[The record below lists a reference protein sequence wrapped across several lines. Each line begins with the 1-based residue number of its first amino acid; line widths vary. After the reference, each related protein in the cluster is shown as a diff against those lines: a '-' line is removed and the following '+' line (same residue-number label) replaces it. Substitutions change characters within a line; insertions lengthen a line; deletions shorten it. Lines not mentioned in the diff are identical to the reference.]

1 MPRQKNRKVR
11 SDAGKARGTDAQR
24 TVANPISTVNMKVRF
39 ANSTSYA
46 AKAGIDKSYSYK
58 CRDCGVLFTRV
69 GAIDHYPQDCME
81 LAGKPWIGSNP
92 ATGVIQGRS
101 ILPPPVTPHEALVAD
116 VGNKIDSAL
125 APAPAPVTKVE
136 GLDLDIQDIAEYI
149 EWVTE
154 DRNDARRELEQ
165 TKAEL
170 AQVKN
175 TKLSTEFWSTYREFR
190 AT

>member
-1 MPRQKNRKVR
+1 MARQKNRKQR
-11 SDAGKARGTDAQR
+11 SDAGKARGTYAAR
-24 TVANPISTVNMKVRF
+24 ETVNPIGTANMKTRF

-46 AKAGIDKSYSYK
+46 AKAGISPSYSYK
-58 CRDCGVLFTRV
+58 CRDCGVLFTRL

-81 LAGKPWIGSNP
+81 LNGKPWFGSNP
-92 ATGVIQGRS
+92 TAGVIQGRS
-101 ILPPPVTPHEALVAD
+101 QLPPTITPHEALASDIVVPPPAAQEPVAQ
-116 VGNKIDSAL
+116 
-125 APAPAPVTKVE
+125 VE
-136 GLDLDIQDIAEYI
+136 YLDLDIQDIAEYI

-154 DRNDARRELEQ
+154 DRNDARAELEA

>member
-1 MPRQKNRKVR
+1 MARQKNRKQR
-11 SDAGKARGTDAQR
+11 SDAGKTRGTYAQR
-24 TVANPISTVNMKVRF
+24 NVANPISTVNMKLRF

-46 AKAGIDKSYSYK
+46 AKANIDKSYSYK

-69 GAIDHYPQDCME
+69 GAIDHFPQDCME

-92 ATGVIQGRS
+92 ATGAIQGRS
-101 ILPPPVTPHEALVAD
+101 QLPPTITPHEALVSDA
-116 VGNKIDSAL
+116 VVRP
-125 APAPAPVTKVE
+125 PAAQEPVAKVE
-136 GLDLDIQDIAEYI
+136 YLDLDIQDIAEYI

-154 DRNDARRELEQ
+154 DRNDARRELEE

>member
-1 MPRQKNRKVR
+1 MPRQKNRKQR
-11 SDAGKARGTDAQR
+11 SDAGKARGTYAQR
-24 TVANPISTVNMKVRF
+24 NVANPISTVNMKVRF
-39 ANSTSYA
+39 AHSTSYA
-46 AKAGIDKSYSYK
+46 AKAGIDKSYAYK

-81 LAGKPWIGSNP
+81 LAGKPWFGSNP

-101 ILPPPVTPHEALVAD
+101 ILPPTVTPHEALVSDA
-116 VGNKIDSAL
+116 VVPPVA
-125 APAPAPVTKVE
+125 APAPVTKVE

-149 EWVTE
+149 EWVTQ
-154 DRNDARRELEQ
+154 DRNDARRELED